1 MQQTRC
7 SIPPFE
13 TAANAHVNALTQPP
27 CIKKRPGRSRV
38 VGAVSAE
45 SPSAPGV
52 AKPVPELG
60 ASAVD
65 FVIPNGRLGRTASPH
80 AQGWEPK
87 SMFVGI
93 DVAKDRLDVH
103 LRPSGEAFDV
113 ARDGEGIDELVKR
126 LMAVSPTLVVLE
138 ATGGFEAIV
147 AAGLA
152 VAVVN
157 PRQIRDFARA
167 TARLAKTD
175 TLDAAVIAHFAEA
188 VKPPPRPLA
197 DPQARLLGELMA
209 RRRQLIE
216 MIVAEGNRRRLLTAR
231 RALKSVDRVLA
242 TLKAQLALID
252 DDIDTAVRG
261 TPAWREAEDLL
272 LSVPGIGPRIAR
284 TLIAEMPE
292 LGRLDRR
299 EIASLTGVAPF
310 NRDSGTMRGRRT
322 IAGGRTVVRSALYMS
337 ILVSIRRKLP
347 LAETYH
353 RLRAAG
359 KPAKVAIVA
368 CMRKLVTILNA
379 ILRDKKPWAT
389 A

>member
-1 MQQTRC
+1 
-7 SIPPFE
+7 
-13 TAANAHVNALTQPP
+13 
-27 CIKKRPGRSRV
+27 
-38 VGAVSAE
+38 
-45 SPSAPGV
+45 
-52 AKPVPELG
+52 
-60 ASAVD
+60 
-65 FVIPNGRLGRTASPH
+65 
-80 AQGWEPK
+80 
-87 SMFVGI
+87 MFIGI

-103 LRPSGEAFDV
+103 VRPVGESFVV
-113 ARDGEGIDELVKR
+113 ARDGEGIEELARR
-126 LMAVSPTLVVLE
+126 LSAVTPTLVVLE
-138 ATGGFEAIV
+138 ATGGFETVV

-152 VAVVN
+152 AAGLPVAVIN

-188 VKPPPRPLA
+188 VNPPVRLLA
-197 DPQARLLGELMA
+197 DPQQRLLGELMA

-216 MIVAEGNRRRLLTAR
+216 MMVAEGNRRRLLTAR

-242 TLKAQLALID
+242 VLKAQLEEID
-252 DDIDTAVRG
+252 HDIDIAVRG

-272 LSVPGIGPRIAR
+272 ISVPGIGHKIAR
-284 TLIAEMPE
+284 TLLAEMPE

-299 EIASLTGVAPF
+299 QIAALTGVAPF
-310 NRDSGTMRGRRT
+310 NRDSGKLRGRRT
-322 IAGGRTVVRSALYMS
+322 ITGGRAVVRSALYMS
-337 ILVSIRRKLP
+337 VLVSIRRKLP

-353 RLRAAG
+353 RLRASG

-368 CMRKLVTILNA
+368 CMRKLVTTLNA

>member
-1 MQQTRC
+1 
-7 SIPPFE
+7 
-13 TAANAHVNALTQPP
+13 
-27 CIKKRPGRSRV
+27 
-38 VGAVSAE
+38 
-45 SPSAPGV
+45 
-52 AKPVPELG
+52 
-60 ASAVD
+60 
-65 FVIPNGRLGRTASPH
+65 
-80 AQGWEPK
+80 
-87 SMFVGI
+87 MFIGI

-103 LRPSGEAFDV
+103 VRPSGETFAV
-113 ARDGEGIDELVKR
+113 ARDGEGIDELAKR
-126 LMAVSPTLVVLE
+126 LAAVAPTLIVLE
-138 ATGGFEAIV
+138 ATGGFETIV
-147 AAGLA
+147 TAGLAAAGLP

-188 VKPPPRPLA
+188 VNPPVRPLA

-216 MIVAEGNRRRLLTAR
+216 MITAEGNRRRLLTAR
-231 RALKSVDRVLA
+231 RALKSIDRVVA
-242 TLKAQLALID
+242 ILKAQLQQID
-252 DDIDTAVRG
+252 HDIDTSIRG

-272 LSVPGIGPRIAR
+272 VSVPGIGPRIAR

-299 EIASLTGVAPF
+299 QIASLTGVAPF
-310 NRDSGTMRGRRT
+310 NRDSGTWRGRRT
-322 IAGGRTVVRSALYMS
+322 ITGGRPVVRGALYMS
-337 ILVSIRRKLP
+337 ILVSIRRNLP

-379 ILRDKKPWAT
+379 ILRDKKPWAI

>member
-1 MQQTRC
+1 M
-7 SIPPFE
+7 
-13 TAANAHVNALTQPP
+13 
-27 CIKKRPGRSRV
+27 
-38 VGAVSAE
+38 
-45 SPSAPGV
+45 
-52 AKPVPELG
+52 
-60 ASAVD
+60 
-65 FVIPNGRLGRTASPH
+65 
-80 AQGWEPK
+80 
-87 SMFVGI
+87 
-93 DVAKDRLDVH
+93 
-103 LRPSGEAFDV
+103 
-113 ARDGEGIDELVKR
+113 
-126 LMAVSPTLVVLE
+126 
-138 ATGGFEAIV
+138 V

-152 VAVVN
+152 AAGLPVAVVN

-175 TLDAAVIAHFAEA
+175 TLDAAVNSHFAEA
-188 VKPPPRPLA
+188 VKPPVRPLP

-216 MIVAEGNRRRLLTAR
+216 MITAEGNRRRLLTAR
-231 RALKSVDRVLA
+231 RTLKSVDRVLA
-242 TLKAQLALID
+242 TLKAQLEQID

-272 LSVPGIGPRIAR
+272 LSVPGIGPKIAR

-292 LGRLDRR
+292 LGRLDRK

-322 IAGGRTVVRSALYMS
+322 ISGGRPVVRSALYMS
-337 ILVSIRRKLP
+337 ILVSIRRSLP

-353 RLRAAG
+353 RLRASG

-379 ILRDKKPWAT
+379 ILRDKKPWAN

>member
-1 MQQTRC
+1 
-7 SIPPFE
+7 
-13 TAANAHVNALTQPP
+13 
-27 CIKKRPGRSRV
+27 
-38 VGAVSAE
+38 
-45 SPSAPGV
+45 
-52 AKPVPELG
+52 
-60 ASAVD
+60 
-65 FVIPNGRLGRTASPH
+65 
-80 AQGWEPK
+80 
-87 SMFVGI
+87 MFVGI

-103 LRPSGEAFDV
+103 IRPSGEMFAV
-113 ARDGEGIDELVKR
+113 ARNGEGIDELAQR
-126 LMAVSPTLVVLE
+126 LAAVAPTLVVLE
-138 ATGGFEAIV
+138 ATGGFETIV
-147 AAGLA
+147 TAGLAAAGLP

-188 VKPPPRPLA
+188 VNPPARPLA

-209 RRRQLIE
+209 RRRQLID
-216 MIVAEGNRRRLLTAR
+216 MIVAEGNRRRVLTAR
-231 RALKSVDRVLA
+231 RALKSVDRVVA
-242 TLKAQLALID
+242 ILKAQLQQID
-252 DDIDTAVRG
+252 HDIDTSIRG

-272 LSVPGIGPRIAR
+272 VSVPGIGPRIAR

-299 EIASLTGVAPF
+299 QIASLTGVAPF
-310 NRDSGTMRGRRT
+310 NRDSGTWRGRRNIT
-322 IAGGRTVVRSALYMS
+322 GGRPVVRGALYMS
-337 ILVSIRRKLP
+337 ILVSIRRNLP

-379 ILRDKKPWAT
+379 ILRDKKPWAI

>member
-1 MQQTRC
+1 
-7 SIPPFE
+7 
-13 TAANAHVNALTQPP
+13 
-27 CIKKRPGRSRV
+27 
-38 VGAVSAE
+38 
-45 SPSAPGV
+45 
-52 AKPVPELG
+52 
-60 ASAVD
+60 
-65 FVIPNGRLGRTASPH
+65 
-80 AQGWEPK
+80 
-87 SMFVGI
+87 MFVGI

-103 LRPSGEAFDV
+103 IRPSGEMFAV
-113 ARDGEGIDELVKR
+113 ARNGEGIDELAQR
-126 LMAVSPTLVVLE
+126 LAAVAPTLVVLE
-138 ATGGFEAIV
+138 ATGGFETIV
-147 AAGLA
+147 TAGLAAAGLP

-188 VKPPPRPLA
+188 VNPPARPLA

-209 RRRQLIE
+209 RRRQLID
-216 MIVAEGNRRRLLTAR
+216 MIVAEGNRRRVLTAR
-231 RALKSVDRVLA
+231 RALKSVDRVVA
-242 TLKAQLALID
+242 ILKAQLQQID
-252 DDIDTAVRG
+252 HDIDTSIRG

-272 LSVPGIGPRIAR
+272 VSVPGIGPRIAR

-292 LGRLDRR
+292 LGHLDRR
-299 EIASLTGVAPF
+299 QIASLTGVAPF
-310 NRDSGTMRGRRT
+310 NRDSGTWRGRRNIT
-322 IAGGRTVVRSALYMS
+322 GGRPVVRGALYMS
-337 ILVSIRRKLP
+337 ILVSIRRNLP

>member
-1 MQQTRC
+1 
-7 SIPPFE
+7 
-13 TAANAHVNALTQPP
+13 
-27 CIKKRPGRSRV
+27 
-38 VGAVSAE
+38 
-45 SPSAPGV
+45 
-52 AKPVPELG
+52 
-60 ASAVD
+60 
-65 FVIPNGRLGRTASPH
+65 
-80 AQGWEPK
+80 
-87 SMFVGI
+87 MFVGI

-103 LRPSGEAFDV
+103 VRPSGETFAV

-126 LMAVSPTLVVLE
+126 LGVVAPTLIVLE
-138 ATGGFEAIV
+138 ATGGFETIV
-147 AAGLA
+147 TAGLAAAGLP

-175 TLDAAVIAHFAEA
+175 RLDATVIAHFAEA
-188 VKPPPRPLA
+188 VNPPARPLA

-216 MIVAEGNRRRLLTAR
+216 MIVAEGNRRRLLTAG
-231 RALKSVDRVLA
+231 RALKSIDRVVII
-242 TLKAQLALID
+242 LKAQLQQID
-252 DDIDTAVRG
+252 HDIDTSIRG
-261 TPAWREAEDLL
+261 TPAWCEAEDLL
-272 LSVPGIGPRIAR
+272 ISVPGVGPRIAR

-299 EIASLTGVAPF
+299 QIASLTGVAPF
-310 NRDSGTMRGRRT
+310 NRDSGTWRGRRT
-322 IAGGRTVVRSALYMS
+322 IAGGRSVVRGALYMS
-337 ILVSIRRKLP
+337 ILVSIRRNLP

-379 ILRDKKPWAT
+379 ILRDKKTWAT

>member
-1 MQQTRC
+1 
-7 SIPPFE
+7 
-13 TAANAHVNALTQPP
+13 
-27 CIKKRPGRSRV
+27 
-38 VGAVSAE
+38 
-45 SPSAPGV
+45 
-52 AKPVPELG
+52 
-60 ASAVD
+60 
-65 FVIPNGRLGRTASPH
+65 
-80 AQGWEPK
+80 
-87 SMFVGI
+87 MFVGI

-103 LRPSGEAFDV
+103 VQPSGEMFAV
-113 ARDGEGIDELVKR
+113 TRDGEGIDELAKR
-126 LMAVSPTLVVLE
+126 LAAVAPTLIVLE
-138 ATGGFEAIV
+138 ATGGFETIV
-147 AAGLA
+147 TAGLAAAGLP

-188 VKPPPRPLA
+188 VNPPTRPLA

-231 RALKSVDRVLA
+231 RALKSVDRVVA
-242 TLKAQLALID
+242 ILKAQLDQID
-252 DDIDTAVRG
+252 HDIDTSIRG

-272 LSVPGIGPRIAR
+272 VSVPGIGPRIAR

-299 EIASLTGVAPF
+299 QIASLTGVAPF
-310 NRDSGTMRGRRT
+310 NRDSGTWRGRRT
-322 IAGGRTVVRSALYMS
+322 IAGGRSVVRGALYMS
-337 ILVSIRRKLP
+337 ILVSIRRNLP

-379 ILRDKKPWAT
+379 ILRDKKPWAI

>member
-1 MQQTRC
+1 
-7 SIPPFE
+7 
-13 TAANAHVNALTQPP
+13 
-27 CIKKRPGRSRV
+27 
-38 VGAVSAE
+38 
-45 SPSAPGV
+45 
-52 AKPVPELG
+52 
-60 ASAVD
+60 
-65 FVIPNGRLGRTASPH
+65 
-80 AQGWEPK
+80 
-87 SMFVGI
+87 MFVGI

-103 LRPSGEAFDV
+103 VRPAGERFVV
-113 ARDGEGIDELVKR
+113 ARDGEGIEELARR
-126 LMAVSPTLVVLE
+126 LNAVTPTLVVLE
-138 ATGGFEAIV
+138 ATGGFETVV

-152 VAVVN
+152 AAGLPVAVVN

-188 VKPPPRPLA
+188 VNPPVRLLA
-197 DPQARLLGELMA
+197 DPQQRLLGELMA

-216 MIVAEGNRRRLLTAR
+216 MMVAEGNRRRLLTAR

-242 TLKAQLALID
+242 VLKAQLEEID
-252 DDIDTAVRG
+252 HDIDIAVRG

-272 LSVPGIGPRIAR
+272 ISVPGIGHKIAR

-299 EIASLTGVAPF
+299 QIAALTGVAPF
-310 NRDSGTMRGRRT
+310 NRDSGTLRGRRT
-322 IAGGRTVVRSALYMS
+322 ITGGRAVVRSALYMS
-337 ILVSIRRKLP
+337 VLVSIRRKLP
-347 LAETYH
+347 LAMTYH
-353 RLRAAG
+353 RLRASG

-368 CMRKLVTILNA
+368 CMRKLVTTLNA

>member
-1 MQQTRC
+1 
-7 SIPPFE
+7 
-13 TAANAHVNALTQPP
+13 
-27 CIKKRPGRSRV
+27 
-38 VGAVSAE
+38 
-45 SPSAPGV
+45 
-52 AKPVPELG
+52 
-60 ASAVD
+60 
-65 FVIPNGRLGRTASPH
+65 
-80 AQGWEPK
+80 
-87 SMFVGI
+87 MFVGI

-103 LRPSGEAFDV
+103 VRPGGESFVV
-113 ARDGEGIDELVKR
+113 ARDGEGIEELAKR
-126 LMAVSPTLVVLE
+126 LNAVTPALIVLE
-138 ATGGFEAIV
+138 ATGGFETVV

-152 VAVVN
+152 AAGLPVAVVN

-188 VKPPPRPLA
+188 VNPPVRLLA
-197 DPQARLLGELMA
+197 GPQQQLLGELMA

-216 MIVAEGNRRRLLTAR
+216 MMVAEGNRRRLLTAR

-242 TLKAQLALID
+242 VLKAQLEEID
-252 DDIDTAVRG
+252 HDIDIAVRG

-272 LSVPGIGPRIAR
+272 ISVPGIGHKIAR
-284 TLIAEMPE
+284 TLLAEMPE

-299 EIASLTGVAPF
+299 QIASLTGVAPF
-310 NRDSGTMRGRRT
+310 NRDSGTLRGRRT
-322 IAGGRTVVRSALYMS
+322 ITGGRAVVRSALYMS
-337 ILVSIRRKLP
+337 VLVSIRRKLP
-347 LAETYH
+347 LAVTYH
-353 RLRAAG
+353 RLRASG

>member
-1 MQQTRC
+1 
-7 SIPPFE
+7 
-13 TAANAHVNALTQPP
+13 
-27 CIKKRPGRSRV
+27 
-38 VGAVSAE
+38 
-45 SPSAPGV
+45 
-52 AKPVPELG
+52 
-60 ASAVD
+60 
-65 FVIPNGRLGRTASPH
+65 
-80 AQGWEPK
+80 
-87 SMFVGI
+87 MFVGI

-103 LRPSGEAFDV
+103 VRPGGESFVV
-113 ARDGEGIDELVKR
+113 ARDGEGIEELAKR
-126 LMAVSPTLVVLE
+126 LNAVTPALIVLE
-138 ATGGFEAIV
+138 ATGGFETVV

-152 VAVVN
+152 AAGLPVAVVN

-188 VKPPPRPLA
+188 VNPPVRLLA
-197 DPQARLLGELMA
+197 GPQQQLLGELMA

-216 MIVAEGNRRRLLTAR
+216 MMVAEGNRRRLLTAR

-242 TLKAQLALID
+242 VLKAQLEEID
-252 DDIDTAVRG
+252 HDIDIAVRG

-272 LSVPGIGPRIAR
+272 ISVPGIGHKIAR
-284 TLIAEMPE
+284 TLLAEMPE

-299 EIASLTGVAPF
+299 QIASLTGVAPF
-310 NRDSGTMRGRRT
+310 NRDSGTLRGRRT
-322 IAGGRTVVRSALYMS
+322 ITGGRAVVRSALYMS
-337 ILVSIRRKLP
+337 VLVSIRRKLP

-353 RLRAAG
+353 RLRASG

>member
-1 MQQTRC
+1 
-7 SIPPFE
+7 
-13 TAANAHVNALTQPP
+13 
-27 CIKKRPGRSRV
+27 
-38 VGAVSAE
+38 
-45 SPSAPGV
+45 
-52 AKPVPELG
+52 
-60 ASAVD
+60 
-65 FVIPNGRLGRTASPH
+65 
-80 AQGWEPK
+80 
-87 SMFVGI
+87 MFIGI

-103 LRPSGEAFDV
+103 VRPVGESFVV
-113 ARDGEGIDELVKR
+113 ARDGEGIEELARR
-126 LMAVSPTLVVLE
+126 LSAVTPTLVVLE
-138 ATGGFEAIV
+138 ATGGFETVV

-152 VAVVN
+152 AAGLPVAVIN

-188 VKPPPRPLA
+188 VNPPVRLLA
-197 DPQARLLGELMA
+197 GPQQRLLGELMA

-216 MIVAEGNRRRLLTAR
+216 MMVAEGNRRRLLTAR

-242 TLKAQLALID
+242 VLKAQLEEID
-252 DDIDTAVRG
+252 HDIDIAVRG

-272 LSVPGIGPRIAR
+272 ISVPGIGHKIAR
-284 TLIAEMPE
+284 TLLAEMPE

-299 EIASLTGVAPF
+299 QIAALTGVAPF
-310 NRDSGTMRGRRT
+310 NRDSGTLRGRRA
-322 IAGGRTVVRSALYMS
+322 ISGGRIVVRSALYMS
-337 ILVSIRRKLP
+337 VLVSIRRKLP

-353 RLRAAG
+353 RLRASG